1 MKLYNFGKYTL
12 KISEEKQIVEVF
24 QGINKL
30 ATVNFE
36 DEEFF
41 DRTIPMLD
49 RLEQLAVRLS
59 TLRHAYKGT

>member
-1 MKLYNFGKYTL
+1 MKLYSFGKYTL
-12 KISEEKQIVEVF
+12 KVNEEKQIVEVF

-41 DRTIPMLD
+41 DRTIQMLD
-49 RLEQLAVRLS
+49 RLEQLAMRLN